1 MRGVILY
8 GPPAAGKDT
17 VTRALHAIDPRYLQF
32 RRLKVG
38 PGRTFGYRMTTVEHI
53 NQIRGSGDVIWENRR
68 YEALYV
74 VDRAK
79 LEADLRNHKPV
90 LHLGQIEAV
99 QAIRSSLPGTCWL
112 TVYLYCDRRV
122 ARRRIDAR
130 ITGDTE
136 ARLRAWDETPPLMN
150 ADLTVDTG
158 SSEPEE
164 VARQIHKA
172 MTYPYGCSSPPY
184 TRSPSY
190 D

>member
-1 MRGVILY
+1 MK
-8 GPPAAGKDT
+8 A
-17 VTRALHAIDPRYLQF
+17 
-32 RRLKVG
+32 
-38 PGRTFGYRMTTVEHI
+38 VEHI
-53 NQIRGSGDVIWENRR
+53 NKIRGSGDVIWENRR

-79 LEADLRNHKPV
+79 LEAGLRDHIPV

-99 QAIRSSLPGTCWL
+99 QAIRSSLPGTRWL

-122 ARRRIDAR
+122 APKRIDAR

-136 ARLRAWDETPPLMN
+136 ARIRAWDETPPLTN

-164 VARQIHKA
+164 VARQIHQA
-172 MTYPYGCSSPPY
+172 MTHPNGSSPPCS
-184 TRSPSY
+184 RLSSY